1 MTRDRFDGAWERE
14 DPGPYLTH
22 EAWDAARFHAEFRDA
37 ALAVVDAWAN
47 LQAVTCEPLTRYP
60 DLFAR
65 LSALADVAAK
75 ARGT

>member
-1 MTRDRFDGAWERE
+1 L
-14 DPGPYLTH
+14 PH